1 MHDYVT
7 VPNFT
12 FYWERKDKLR
22 QHLSSFFFSWIKGFD
37 TFLKNST
44 PKNWQRLKRR
54 RRRRRRRRRSIIKFE
69 AAQIHFLSQCDVFV
83 NVAVVV
89 AFAPSSLCELR
100 GLLNVLKHI
109 RRPLTGKFQKASNL
123 IHLYDPRMAQ
133 YQMKVSNQSTT
144 SSQIHPPSTG
154 YIRSTIH
161 YQSYRILKE
170 NQVNKA
176 GVILLEWSFHCIQ
189 LNGINGKTFYTTVIH
204 KTTKIEKKSGRVC
217 G

>member
-1 MHDYVT
+1 MLFCT
-7 VPNFT
+7 FLCRRCTTMWQCLTSRFT
-12 FYWERKDKLR
+12 ENGNTR
-22 QHLSSFFFSWIKGFD
+22 QHLSFSFPESKALIHSLKIQLQKIANVWRIKRDG
-37 TFLKNST
+37 
-44 PKNWQRLKRR
+44 
-54 RRRRRRRRRSIIKFE
+54 RSVIKFE

-100 GLLNVLKHI
+100 GLLNVLKYI
-109 RRPLTGKFQKASNL
+109 RRLLRGKFQKASNL

-133 YQMKVSNQSTT
+133 YQTRVWNQSTT

-170 NQVNKA
+170 NRVNKV
-176 GVILLEWSFHCIQ
+176 GVILLEWSFRCIQ
-189 LNGINGKTFYTTVIH
+189 MNGINGKTIYTTVAN
-204 KTTKIEKKSGRVC
+204 KTTNIE
-217 G
+217 